1 MYLEERR
8 RKILEELEKRGTI
21 RVSDISRQLDC
32 SEVTIRNDIQAM
44 HEAGLV
50 QRVHGGAIR
59 PEAPFTDEQYLPD
72 DPTLHR
78 HETEKREI
86 AAYAYKQIKAQDMI
100 LIDDATT
107 SYYVAMMIRDNPDKQ
122 VAVVTNSLLVG
133 VLLHGVKHV
142 DLYMVGGS
150 VGGRHAATF
159 GESAVRFIS
168 GLHVDAAF
176 IGVHSINMDVG
187 FTSIAAPQMEI
198 KKAILK
204 STDKVYVL
212 ADSSKFEGGYLF
224 VVGSMK
230 DAYRFIT
237 DSRVKPEY
245 IERARRDNVPLI
257 IAE

>member
-8 RKILEELEKRGTI
+8 KKILEELEKSGTV
-21 RVSDISRQLDC
+21 RVADISRMLDC

-44 HEAGLV
+44 HEAGLLR
-50 QRVHGGAIR
+50 RVHGGAIR
-59 PEAPFTDEQYLPD
+59 PETPSSEEQYLPD

-78 HETEKREI
+78 HEAEKREI
-86 AAYAYKQIKAQDMI
+86 AAYAYRQIKPQDMI

-107 SYYVAMMIRDNPDKQ
+107 SYYLAMMIRDNPDKQ

-133 VLLHGVKHV
+133 VLLHGAKHV

-159 GESAVRFIS
+159 GETAAHFIS

-204 STDKVYVL
+204 STDRVYVL

-224 VVGSMK
+224 VVGAMDS
-230 DAYRFIT
+230 AYQIIT
-237 DSRVKPEY
+237 DNKVKPEY
-245 IERARRDNVPLI
+245 LERARKENIPLVV
-257 IAE
+257 AE

>member
-8 RKILEELEKRGTI
+8 RKILEELEKNGTV
-21 RVSDISRQLDC
+21 RVADISRQLNC

-44 HEAGLV
+44 HESGLLR
-50 QRVHGGAIR
+50 RVHGGAIL
-59 PEAPFTDEQYLPD
+59 PAAASAEEQYLPD

-78 HETEKREI
+78 HEAEKREI
-86 AAYAYKQIKAQDMI
+86 AAAAYKLVKPQDMI

-107 SYYVAMMIRDNPDKQ
+107 SYYLAMQIRDNPEKP

-133 VLLHGVKHV
+133 VLLHGAKHV

-159 GESAVRFIS
+159 GEAAVHFIS
-168 GLHVDAAF
+168 GLHVDKAF

-187 FTSIAAPQMEI
+187 FTSIAAPQMEV

-204 STDKVYVL
+204 STDKVFVL

-224 VVGSMK
+224 VVGPMTS
-230 DAYRFIT
+230 AYQIIT
-237 DSRVKPEY
+237 DSKVRPEY
-245 IERARRDNVPLI
+245 VERARRENIPLV
-257 IAE
+257 IAD